1 MKNLLPR
8 IAPVDNPKSLL
19 SKITFWYLKKE
30 FGKVT
35 MPAKVIYSRFPKIG
49 LLTKKIFDIESS
61 FKNTNEEIRL
71 LIQCLVASINGCPFC
86 IDISKKNA
94 QKKSISL
101 DKFGNLMTFED
112 SELFTVKEI
121 IILTYVKEMTKNITV
136 NDLIYDNLK
145 THCGNNEIIE
155 ITFVA
160 STENYLN
167 RLIKPLNIG
176 SDELCSIK

>member
-1 MKNLLPR
+1 MKSLLPR
-8 IAPVDNPKSLL
+8 IIPVNNPKSII
-19 SKITFWYLKKE
+19 SRITFWYLKKE

-49 LLTKKIFDIESS
+49 LLTKKIFDIETR

-86 IDISKKNA
+86 IDISKKHA

-101 DKFGNLMTFED
+101 DKFGSLLNFED
-112 SELFTVKEI
+112 SNLFSVKEI
-121 IILTYVKEMTKNITV
+121 TILTYVKEMTENITV
-136 NDLIYDNLK
+136 NDLIYEKLK
-145 THCGNNEIIE
+145 SHCNDKEIIE

-167 RLIKPLNIG
+167 RLLKPLNIG

>member
-8 IAPVDNPKSLL
+8 IAPIDNPKSLL

-35 MPAKVIYSRFPKIG
+35 MPARVIYSRFPKIG
-49 LLTKKIFDIESS
+49 LLTKKIFDIESG
-61 FKNTNEEIRL
+61 FKNTNEEVRL

-86 IDISKKNA
+86 IDISKKHA

-101 DKFGNLMTFED
+101 DKFGNLMNFED
-112 SELFTVKEI
+112 NNLFTVKEKT
-121 IILTYVKEMTKNITV
+121 ILTYVKEMTENITV
-136 NDLIYDNLK
+136 KNLIYEKLK
-145 THCGNNEIIE
+145 THCNDNEIIE